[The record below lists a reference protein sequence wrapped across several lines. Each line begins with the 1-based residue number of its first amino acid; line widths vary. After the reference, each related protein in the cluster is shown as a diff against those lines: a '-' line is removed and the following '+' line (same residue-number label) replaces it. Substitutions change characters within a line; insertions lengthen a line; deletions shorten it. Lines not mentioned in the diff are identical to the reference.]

1 MKNWQ
6 YVAAGVL
13 AYALLTP
20 RSKKKETCSIV
31 RNMEMPRIPNNGGL

>member
-6 YVAAGVL
+6 KVALGVL

-20 RSKKKETCSIV
+20 RSKRKETCSIV
-31 RNMEMPRIPNNGGL
+31 RNMDFPKIPNNGGL